1 MRSGKLGQKQRSKF
15 VLSDEQLEKREKA
28 FAVYRGMGR
37 RRTLGILERGQLA

>member
-15 VLSDEQLEKREKA
+15 VLSDEQLEKEKA

-37 RRTLGILERGQLA
+37 RRTLGILVRGLLA